1 MHRAGADAKLCG
13 RLLLLHAGQA
23 QLHRATPR
31 PQRYGRLGNDVGIPW
46 IGMQPPLQALPGRIP
61 QMLHNLLRG
70 HRRREIQLHR
80 PLALLATEHGN
91 NPSAQSPRKRP
102 QPLTSIEVRHRPQE
116 MDKLT
121 EGTSQHLTTLT
132 RSQLEK
138 DKVPSQHVMETKRQL
153 CPRSAST
160 STLQTQLAQPHSNG
174 QDSKPSGCSEKGQ
187 LCPLGATW
195 KTCAEELPCGPFF
208 GSRRTGP
215 LAFVGSI
222 IWVKSR

>member
-1 MHRAGADAKLCG
+1 MFLVSTTR
-13 RLLLLHAGQA
+13 
-23 QLHRATPR
+23 
-31 PQRYGRLGNDVGIPW
+31 I
-46 IGMQPPLQALPGRIP
+46 IPGR
-61 QMLHNLLRG
+61 
-70 HRRREIQLHR
+70 
-80 PLALLATEHGN
+80 AV
-91 NPSAQSPRKRP
+91 PSFLSGRYSAVKVRKK
-102 QPLTSIEVRHRPQE
+102 LYVTSIEVRHRPQE

-187 LCPLGATW
+187 SCPLGATW

-222 IWVKSR
+222 IWMKSR